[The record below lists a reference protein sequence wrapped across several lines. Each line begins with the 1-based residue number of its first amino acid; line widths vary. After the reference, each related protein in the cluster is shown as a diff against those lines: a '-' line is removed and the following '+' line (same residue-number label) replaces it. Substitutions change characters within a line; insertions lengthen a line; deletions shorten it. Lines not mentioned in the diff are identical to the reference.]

1 MLQETK
7 ERMALLIT
15 EQRIKEKA
23 THDLRYERDDPN
35 NWLITFSVVMKELSD
50 AEKDLNLQ

>member
-35 NWLITFSVVMKELSD
+35 NWLIIFSVVMKELSD

>member
-7 ERMALLIT
+7 ERMALLIA

-23 THDLRYERDDPN
+23 AHDLTYERDDPN

>member
-7 ERMALLIT
+7 ERMALLIA

-23 THDLRYERDDPN
+23 AHDLTYERDDPN
-35 NWLITFSVVMKELSD
+35 YWLITFSVVMKELSD